1 MKTKEELQEMAQLV
15 RIHEANCGLL
25 FPSRDETGFRLAIM
39 KKLAQQ
45 LGLKELRGASFE
57 TAALQPAAPT
67 SNATTA
73 TPEREPRSTK
83 RDGTR

>member
-25 FPSRDETGFRLAIM
+25 FPSRDETSFRLAIM

-45 LGLKELRGASFE
+45 LSLKELR
-57 TAALQPAAPT
+57 AATLDGGPGVGNDKDARLPRREGNNAA
-67 SNATTA
+67 
-73 TPEREPRSTK
+73 R
-83 RDGTR
+83 

>member
-25 FPSRDETGFRLAIM
+25 FPSRDETSFRLAIM

-45 LGLKELRGASFE
+45 LSLKELR
-57 TAALQPAAPT
+57 AATLDGGPAAG
-67 SNATTA
+67 S
-73 TPEREPRSTK
+73 EKEPRLT
-83 RDGTR
+83 RQGTNASR